1 MAKHCNSFGNTIFTT
16 NNIFNMVVVLAIARS
31 YVTYKINP
39 SDFLLFSTH
48 KIMTQAVSNR
58 ETPIATTMKMPPIY
72 N

>member
-1 MAKHCNSFGNTIFTT
+1 
-16 NNIFNMVVVLAIARS
+16 MVVVLAIARS